1 MLPSRI
7 LPISDAMPNGQ
18 DAPPVKVRFILL
30 LTLAKNKPRDTVH
43 IITNLWGVR

>member
-7 LPISDAMPNGQ
+7 LSISATQRNGQ

-30 LTLAKNKPRDTVH
+30 LTLAKNEPRDTVL
-43 IITNLWGVR
+43 IITNLWGVP